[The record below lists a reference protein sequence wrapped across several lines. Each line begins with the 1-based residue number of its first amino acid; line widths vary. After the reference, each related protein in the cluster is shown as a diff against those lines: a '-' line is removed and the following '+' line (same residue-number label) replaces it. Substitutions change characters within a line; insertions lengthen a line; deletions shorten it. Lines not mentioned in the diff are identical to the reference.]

1 MLGLE
6 NVEAIIRRM
15 LAEEQAKD
23 KETLRKELSRM
34 EDRLI
39 NREQVKVLDEQISN
53 VDRHVDDRVD
63 FEVEERVFGI

>member
-15 LAEEQAKD
+15 LPEEQAKD

-34 EDRLI
+34 EDRLM
-39 NREQVKVLDEQISN
+39 
-53 VDRHVDDRVD
+53 DRVKRQL
-63 FEVEERVFGI
+63 EERIGERKGE